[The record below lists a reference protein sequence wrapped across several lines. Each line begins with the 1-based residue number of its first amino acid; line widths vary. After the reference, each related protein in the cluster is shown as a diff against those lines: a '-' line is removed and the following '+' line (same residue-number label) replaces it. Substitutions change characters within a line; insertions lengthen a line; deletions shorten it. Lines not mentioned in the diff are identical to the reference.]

1 MIKLTITL
9 LLITL
14 STSCVTHK
22 YITCKSK
29 WNSSSFRYHTS
40 DIYDKKVVKGKIKSV
55 SLITVTGKRMVISA
69 AKEKQYK
76 CRGKY

>member
-14 STSCVTHK
+14 LTSCVTHK

-29 WNSSSFRYHTS
+29 WNGNSFRYHTS
-40 DIYDKKVVKGKIKSV
+40 DIYDKRVVKGEIKSV
-55 SLITVTGKRMVISA
+55 SLVTVTGRKMVISA

-76 CRGKY
+76 CR